1 MIEQCVLFGAKRA
14 VPSGS
19 EGYVVGEIVEAKVTM
34 ASERTQTRVGDDRE
48 RGKGTRLRKG

>member
-14 VPSGS
+14 VASGS
-19 EGYVVGEIVEAKVTM
+19 EGYVVGEIVEEKVTM